1 MSTRL
6 AHRAQLYAMNMT
18 IQILIQTRQNR
29 SLSAMF
35 RSLYQIFRRQV
46 LILWAGIFIAL
57 SLTGYLFGY
66 VLSFFIPR

>member
-18 IQILIQTRQNR
+18 IQVLIQTRQNK
-29 SLSAMF
+29 SMSAMF
-35 RSLYQIFRRQV
+35 RSFYQIFCREV
-46 LILWAGIFIAL
+46 LILWTAIFVAL

-66 VLSFFIPR
+66 VLSFLLPR